1 MYHRLKIIATALL
14 ICAVLSPLE
23 AKKDIVQKRA
33 KRIEFAE
40 EQWQRPDKVTL
51 NIHYRVPVI
60 EVLGYLAANYDD
72 PQKLNAI
79 VDKLR
84 PISNRIKD
92 LSGDRFEGRTFPA
105 TLKAETEKLR
115 SEMMSD
121 VTAVYGSAT
130 TQKIEDYLELKYRS
144 LGGLFGPLN

>member
-1 MYHRLKIIATALL
+1 MYRLKMITAALL
-14 ICAVLSPLE
+14 VCAVISPLE
-23 AKKDIVQKRA
+23 AKKDLVQKRA

-51 NIHYRVPVI
+51 NVHYRVPVI

-72 PQKLNAI
+72 PQKLNTI

-84 PISNRIKD
+84 PISNRVKT
-92 LSGDRFEGRTFPA
+92 LSGDKFEGRSFPA
-105 TLKAETEKLR
+105 TLQAETEKLR
-115 SEMMSD
+115 SQMMSD

-130 TQKIEDYLELKYRS
+130 TQKIESYLELKYRS